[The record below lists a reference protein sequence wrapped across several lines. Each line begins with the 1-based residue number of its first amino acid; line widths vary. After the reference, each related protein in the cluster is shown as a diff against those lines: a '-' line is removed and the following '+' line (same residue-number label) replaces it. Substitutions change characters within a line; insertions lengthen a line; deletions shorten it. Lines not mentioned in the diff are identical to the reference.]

1 MIKIYRWNEYKN
13 HAEVIMRAPGG
24 CAGKLIFENG
34 NTALRVLPTVR
45 VASEFWQQIIESS
58 NYYKRGFIQCVQTFN
73 DEETNGEEDTTQEN
87 YNPVEDV
94 VSLQQAVDF
103 IADNYEEKAHTI
115 NEALKIAH
123 SHGVDFPNLK
133 KKK

>member
-13 HAEVIMRAPGG
+13 HAEVLMRAPGG
-24 CAGKLIFENG
+24 CIGKLIFENG

-45 VASEFWQQIIESS
+45 VTSEFWQQVIESS
-58 NYYKRGFIQCVQTFN
+58 NYYKRGFIKCIQTFN
-73 DEETNGEEDTTQEN
+73 DEETDNEENATQEN

-133 KKK
+133 KRK